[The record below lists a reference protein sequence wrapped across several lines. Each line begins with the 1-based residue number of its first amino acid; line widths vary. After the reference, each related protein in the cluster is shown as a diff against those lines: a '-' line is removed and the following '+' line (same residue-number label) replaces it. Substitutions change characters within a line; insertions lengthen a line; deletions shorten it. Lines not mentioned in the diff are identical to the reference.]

1 MHFLP
6 QYLILHWVIHDIYD
20 RKDSRQQ
27 GDGRKKGS
35 DQKFYKL
42 VQEVKLILMWTTDCI
57 YTLPGMSENFQ
68 PNHFV
73 RLYCC
78 MTHYL
83 STLLHLSITL
93 ILLGLTK

>member
-6 QYLILHWVIHDIYD
+6 QYLILHWVIQNRYD

-27 GDGRKKGS
+27 GDGCKKRSG
-35 DQKFYKL
+35 QKFYKL
-42 VQEVKLILMWTTDCI
+42 VQEVKLILIWTTDGI

-73 RLYCC
+73 PLYCC
-78 MTHYL
+78 MTH
-83 STLLHLSITL
+83 
-93 ILLGLTK
+93 